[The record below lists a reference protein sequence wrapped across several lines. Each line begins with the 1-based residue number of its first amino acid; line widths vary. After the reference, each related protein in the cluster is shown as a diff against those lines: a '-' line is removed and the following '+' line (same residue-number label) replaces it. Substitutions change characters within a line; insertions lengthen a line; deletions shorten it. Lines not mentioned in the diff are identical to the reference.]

1 MGMADAVTKKYLQD
15 NEVFSDVFNYR
26 LFNGKPVIRAENLS
40 EMDPSEI
47 LVLSGKKQKGK
58 RKRLQTKNMYRDL
71 MKDTVIRR
79 DQNAVYR
86 LRLGTELQTHVHYA
100 MPVRNQLYDAIE
112 YYNQMEEMA
121 LRHRAERS
129 SGEQD
134 FGTLD
139 SGAFLSGFQ
148 KEDRL
153 IPVFTLT
160 IHFGPEPWDG
170 PLSLHDM
177 MEVKNPEIMEY
188 IQDYR
193 IHLIEPAGL
202 NRTELEKFQ
211 SSFREVMGCIKYSED
226 EKALEGFMKDNPRM
240 NMDIRA
246 ARVIG
251 TMTGTDIE
259 YSEEKEGKINMCKA
273 IEDMMRH
280 SQEKGHKEG
289 IVEGQEKGR
298 TEERQKILDLQA
310 RMVKAGRM
318 RAEDVA
324 ESLGVS
330 VETVLAAA
338 GKSDQEQEHE
348 D

>member
-1 MGMADAVTKKYLQD
+1 MGIADSVTKKYLQD

-26 LFNGKPVIRAENLS
+26 LFNGKPVIRPENLS
-40 EMDPSEI
+40 EMDPAEI
-47 LVLSGKKQKGK
+47 LVLSGKKQNGK
-58 RKRLQTKNMYRDL
+58 RKRLPAKNLYRDL

-79 DQNAVYR
+79 DRNAVYR

-112 YYNQMEEMA
+112 YYNQMEETA
-121 LRHRAERS
+121 LRHRAESTGRN
-129 SGEQD
+129 GA
-134 FGTLD
+134 GGN
-139 SGAFLSGFQ
+139 SGAFLSGFR
-148 KEDRL
+148 KKDRL

-177 MEVKNPEIMEY
+177 MEVGDPEVLKNIP
-188 IQDYR
+188 DYR
-193 IHLIEPAGL
+193 IQLIEPAGL
-202 NRTELEKFQ
+202 NRTELEKFR

-226 EKALEGFMKDNPRM
+226 EKALEEFMKDNPRM

-251 TMTGTDIE
+251 AMTGTEIE
-259 YSEEKEGKINMCKA
+259 YGEEKEGKVNMCKA

-280 SQEKGHKEG
+280 SQERG

-298 TEERQKILDLQA
+298 AEGRAEERNFILDSLA
-310 RMVKAGRM
+310 KKVKAGRM

-338 GKSDQEQEHE
+338 GKD
-348 D
+348 

>member
-1 MGMADAVTKKYLQD
+1 MGIADAVTKKYLQD

-26 LFNGKPVIRAENLS
+26 LFNGKPVIRPENLS

-47 LVLSGKKQKGK
+47 LVLSGKKQSGK
-58 RKRLQTKNMYRDL
+58 KKRLSTKNLYRDL

-79 DQNAVYR
+79 DQSAVYR

-121 LRHRAERS
+121 LRHRVERS
-129 SGEQD
+129 SGGQD
-134 FGTLD
+134 SGTFD
-139 SGAFLSGFQ
+139 SGAFLSGFR
-148 KEDRL
+148 KDNRL

-177 MEVKNPEIMEY
+177 MEVKDPEILEY
-188 IQDYR
+188 VQDYR

-202 NRTELEKFQ
+202 SRTELEKFQ

-226 EKALEGFMKDNPRM
+226 EKALEEFMKDNPRM

-251 TMTGTDIE
+251 AMTGTEIE
-259 YSEEKEGKINMCKA
+259 YGEEKEGKINMCKA

-280 SQEKGHKEG
+280 SKEKGLAEG
-289 IVEGQEKGR
+289 LEKGKTEGQK
-298 TEERQKILDLQA
+298 EERTIRLNSFA
-310 RMVKAGRM
+310 RQVKAGNM

-324 ESLGVS
+324 AGFGIP
-330 VETVLAAA
+330 VEQVNAAVA
-338 GKSDQEQEHE
+338 KIDGLL
-348 D
+348 

>member
-26 LFNGKPVIRAENLS
+26 LFNGKPVIRPENLS

-47 LVLSGKKQKGK
+47 LVLSGKKQSGK
-58 RKRLQTKNMYRDL
+58 KKRLSTKNLYRDL

-79 DQNAVYR
+79 DQSAVYR

-112 YYNQMEEMA
+112 YYNQMKETA
-121 LRHRAERS
+121 LRHHAEE
-129 SGEQD
+129 SGEKN
-134 FGTLD
+134 
-139 SGAFLSGFQ
+139 SGVFLSGFW

-177 MEVKNPEIMEY
+177 MEVQDPEILKY
-188 IQDYR
+188 IPDYR
-193 IHLIEPAGL
+193 IQLIEPAGL
-202 NRTELEKFQ
+202 GREELEKFQ

-226 EKALEGFMKDNPRM
+226 EKALEEFMRDNPRM
-240 NMDIRA
+240 NMDICA

-251 TMTGTDIE
+251 AMTGTDIE
-259 YSEEKEGKINMCKA
+259 YSEEKEGKVNMCKA

-280 SQEKGHKEG
+280 SEEKGLAKGLEKG
-289 IVEGQEKGR
+289 KTEGQK
-298 TEERQKILDLQA
+298 EERTIRLDSFA
-310 RMVKAGRM
+310 RQVKAGKM

-324 ESLGVS
+324 EGFGIS
-330 VETVLAAA
+330 VEQVNAAVA
-338 GKSDQEQEHE
+338 KID
-348 D
+348 

>member
-1 MGMADAVTKKYLQD
+1 MGVSDAVTKKYLQD

-26 LFNGKPVIRAENLS
+26 LFNGKPVIRPENLS

-47 LVLSGKKQKGK
+47 LVLPGKKQKGK
-58 RKRLQTKNMYRDL
+58 RKRIPVKTLYRDL
-71 MKDTVIRR
+71 MRDTIIRR

-112 YYNQMEEMA
+112 YYNQMEETA
-121 LRHRAERS
+121 LRHRTERS
-129 SGEQD
+129 STGS
-134 FGTLD
+134 D
-139 SGAFLSGFQ
+139 SSAFLSGFR
-148 KEDRL
+148 KDDRL

-170 PLSLHDM
+170 PLSLHDR
-177 MEVKNPEIMEY
+177 MEVKDPEILKY
-188 IQDYR
+188 IQNYR

-202 NRTELEKFQ
+202 SRAELEKFQ

-226 EKALEGFMKDNPRM
+226 EKALEEFMKDNPRM

-251 TMTGTDIE
+251 MMTGTEIGYE
-259 YSEEKEGKINMCKA
+259 EEKEGKINMCKA

-280 SQEKGHKEG
+280 SQEKGHAEGKE
-289 IVEGQEKGR
+289 
-298 TEERQKILDLQA
+298 EERQKILDSQA
-310 RMVKAGRM
+310 RLVKAGRM
-318 RAEDVA
+318 QAVDVA

-338 GKSDQEQEHE
+338 AKN
-348 D
+348 

>member
-1 MGMADAVTKKYLQD
+1 MGVSDAVTKKYLQD

-26 LFNGKPVIRAENLS
+26 LFNGKPVIRPENLS

-47 LVLSGKKQKGK
+47 LVLPGKKQKGK
-58 RKRLQTKNMYRDL
+58 RKHIPVKTLYRDL
-71 MKDTVIRR
+71 MRDTIIRR

-112 YYNQMEEMA
+112 YYNQMEETA
-121 LRHRAERS
+121 LRHRTERS
-129 SGEQD
+129 SAGS
-134 FGTLD
+134 D
-139 SGAFLSGFQ
+139 SSAFLSGFR
-148 KEDRL
+148 KDDRL

-177 MEVKNPEIMEY
+177 MEVKDPEILKY
-188 IQDYR
+188 IQNYR

-202 NRTELEKFQ
+202 SRAELEKFQ

-226 EKALEGFMKDNPRM
+226 EKTLEEFMKDNPRM

-251 TMTGTDIE
+251 MMTGTEIGYE
-259 YSEEKEGKINMCKA
+259 EEKEGKINMCKA

-280 SQEKGHKEG
+280 SQEKGHAEGKE
-289 IVEGQEKGR
+289 
-298 TEERQKILDLQA
+298 EERQKILDSQA
-310 RMVKAGRM
+310 RLVKAGRM
-318 RAEDVA
+318 QAVDVA

-338 GKSDQEQEHE
+338 AKN
-348 D
+348 

>member
-1 MGMADAVTKKYLQD
+1 MGIADAVTKEYLQD

-26 LFNGKPVIRAENLS
+26 LFNGKPVIRPENLS

-47 LVLSGKKQKGK
+47 LVLFGKKQNGK
-58 RKRLQTKNMYRDL
+58 RKRLPAKSLYRDL

-112 YYNQMEEMA
+112 YYNQMEETA

-129 SGEQD
+129 ERNGA
-134 FGTLD
+134 GGNA
-139 SGAFLSGFQ
+139 GAFLSGFR
-148 KEDRL
+148 KEERL

-177 MEVKNPEIMEY
+177 MEVRDPEVMKY
-188 IQDYR
+188 IPDYQVQ
-193 IHLIEPAGL
+193 LIEPAGL
-202 NRTELEKFQ
+202 SRTELEKFR

-226 EKALEGFMKDNPRM
+226 EKALEEFMKDNPRM

-251 TMTGTDIE
+251 AMTGTEIE
-259 YSEEKEGKINMCKA
+259 YGEEKEGKINMCKA

-280 SQEKGHKEG
+280 SKEKGLA
-289 IVEGQEKGR
+289 EGQK
-298 TEERQKILDLQA
+298 EERATRLDSFA
-310 RMVKAGRM
+310 RQVKVGKM

-324 ESLGVS
+324 EGFGIPVEQVNAAVAKIDGSL
-330 VETVLAAA
+330 
-338 GKSDQEQEHE
+338 
-348 D
+348 